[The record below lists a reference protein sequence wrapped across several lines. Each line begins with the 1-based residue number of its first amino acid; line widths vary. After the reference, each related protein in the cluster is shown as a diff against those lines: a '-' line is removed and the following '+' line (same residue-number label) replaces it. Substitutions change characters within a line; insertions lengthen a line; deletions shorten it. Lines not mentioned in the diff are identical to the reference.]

1 MVELIREIISILVA
15 GISGLATGIGQ
26 GVQEMAT
33 ALFIDTTGDTT
44 ALSVFGGIVVV
55 FAGVSLAV
63 GLTLKVFNYITSL
76 GNRY

>member
-1 MVELIREIISILVA
+1 MVNLIQEIISILVA

-33 ALFIDTTGDTT
+33 ALFIDTTGDAT